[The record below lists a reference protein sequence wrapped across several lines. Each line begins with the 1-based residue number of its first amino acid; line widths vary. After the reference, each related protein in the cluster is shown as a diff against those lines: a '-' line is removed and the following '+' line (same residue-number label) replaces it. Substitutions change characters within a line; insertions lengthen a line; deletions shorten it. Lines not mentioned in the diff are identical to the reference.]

1 MLSKEFVR
9 CFVYEIKV
17 YKTESGNVPFEK
29 YIEKL
34 VKKHKDDEVAEIKL
48 YLSKL
53 GEHGFEINQ
62 RFKPNAIK
70 LLREQVYEL
79 RPSSSRVFFFCYQDG
94 AFVILHGYEKKT
106 NKTNKNEIALAIREK
121 KDFLSGGDR

>member
-1 MLSKEFVR
+1 M
-9 CFVYEIKV
+9 YEIKV
-17 YKTESGNVPFEK
+17 YKTESGNIPFGK

-53 GEHGFEINQ
+53 EEYGFEINQ
-62 RFKPNAIK
+62 KFKPNAIK

-79 RPSSSRVFFFCYQDG
+79 RPSVSRVFFFFHKDG
-94 AFVILHGYEKKT
+94 VFVLLHGYEKKT
-106 NKTNKNEIALAIREK
+106 NKTNKEEIALAIREK
-121 KDFLSGGDR
+121 RDFLSGGDR